1 MPLKSLYTSCPLKT
15 KPWNFGII
23 LFRTCDIFIK
33 FAGLIPESTQDTTA
47 VALPTKPFQHPYLR
61 RFILMTSCR
70 TKTETVSRMEK
81 AEPSV
86 SGVAVSLLVSGL
98 SLTVDILHTF
108 VCMVQCV
115 MLTLRIWVLVYDW
128 FVYRQIYLVWNVLPG
143 MGITQVRW
151 KTYSQAN
158 SQLSLKLLC

>member
-1 MPLKSLYTSCPLKT
+1 MTSHHWNAAQKFIHIVST
-15 KPWNFGII
+15 KNKARKFGIM
-23 LFRTCDIFIK
+23 LFRTDDIFIK

-115 MLTLRIWVLVYDW
+115 MLTLIIFEFGFLVFDC
-128 FVYRQIYLVWNVLPG
+128 FVYHQIYLV
-143 MGITQVRW
+143 
-151 KTYSQAN
+151 
-158 SQLSLKLLC
+158 